1 MINITVNGSA
11 SELDQSLSITAFLEL
26 KGFGGR
32 SVAVAINSV
41 VVRRNEFD
49 ETLINEGDIVEI
61 VRPVGGG
68 LQAIPVADDQ

>member
-1 MINITVNGSA
+1 MIEITVNGNA
-11 SELDQSLSITAFLEL
+11 SELEQPMSITAFLHL

-41 VVRRNEFD
+41 VVRRTEFD
-49 ETLINEGDIVEI
+49 DTLIGAGDVVEI

-68 LQAIPVADDQ
+68 Q

>member
-1 MINITVNGSA
+1 MIEITVNGNT
-11 SELDQSLSITAFLEL
+11 SELDGPMSITAFLET

-41 VVRRNEFD
+41 VVRRTEFD
-49 ETLINEGDIVEI
+49 GTTINAGDVVEI

-68 LQAIPVADDQ
+68 L

>member
-1 MINITVNGSA
+1 MIEITVNGNSA
-11 SELDQSLSITAFLEL
+11 ELDQPMSITAFLEM

-41 VVRRNEFD
+41 VVRRTEFD
-49 ETLINEGDIVEI
+49 DTLIDEGDVVEI

-68 LQAIPVADDQ
+68 S

>member
-1 MINITVNGSA
+1 MIEITVNGSD
-11 SELDQSLSITAFLEL
+11 SELDQPMSITAFLEL

-41 VVRRNEFD
+41 VVRRTEFD
-49 ETLINEGDIVEI
+49 ATLIGEGDVVEI

-68 LQAIPVADDQ
+68 L

>member
-1 MINITVNGSA
+1 MIEITVNGSS
-11 SELDQSLSITAFLEL
+11 SELDRPMSITAFLEM

-41 VVRRNEFD
+41 VVRRTEFD
-49 ETLINEGDIVEI
+49 GTLIDEGDVVEI

-68 LQAIPVADDQ
+68 L

>member
-1 MINITVNGSA
+1 MIGITVNGDA
-11 SELDQSLSITAFLEL
+11 SELNRPMSITAFLHL

-41 VVRRNEFD
+41 VVRRTEFD
-49 ETLINEGDIVEI
+49 DTLIGAGDVVEI

-68 LQAIPVADDQ
+68 Q